1 MAIFSAFIAALMWI
15 GGWIALIVSVPAA
28 STSTALL
35 VCGIVHGVI
44 IFACFFWYA
53 VFNL

>member
-1 MAIFSAFIAALMWI
+1 MAALSAFIAALMWI
-15 GGWIALIVSVPAA
+15 GGWIALIVSVSPA
-28 STSTALL
+28 STGAALL
-35 VCGIVHGVI
+35 VCGVVHGII